1 MIRFLFVTVSSL
13 LVFISFSNKNG
24 LYQVFYYWLT
34 LLVWWLSSCFSVILA
49 VTGGLLFIK
58 KLLSGSVSLSLFSHV
73 FFEIWVFGLDFGC
86 LLQMVRRCTPAVRFT
101 FLSMQLR
108 FSLVSCCWMVS
119 SLLVF
124 SIAEIGF
131 LLLFLLVN
139 FGTNS
144 SYRLFS

>member
-1 MIRFLFVTVSSL
+1 MIRFLFVTASSL

-34 LLVWWLSSCFSVILA
+34 LLVWWLSSCFSCHISCYWW
-49 VTGGLLFIK
+49 LLFIR

-73 FFEIWVFGLDFGC
+73 FFETWVFGLDFGC
-86 LLQMVRRCTPAVRFT
+86 LLQMVRRCTSAMRFT

-108 FSLVSCCWMVS
+108 FSLVSYCWMVS

-124 SIAEIGF
+124 SITEIGF
-131 LLLFLLVN
+131 LSLFLLVN